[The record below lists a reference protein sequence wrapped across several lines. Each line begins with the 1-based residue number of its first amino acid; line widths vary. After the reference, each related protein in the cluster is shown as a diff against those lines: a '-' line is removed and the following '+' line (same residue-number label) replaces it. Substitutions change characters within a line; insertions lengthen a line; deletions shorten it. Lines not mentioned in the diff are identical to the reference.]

1 MPRIDDLLAMQ
12 GAPTVRPRVNVV
24 ERDFYE
30 LHIELVEQ
38 LLQSEG
44 GSTGQP
50 SLFLHGS
57 DLVVAGRGR
66 LQKLDQPLLT
76 KELAARLEFIKRV
89 QEGNNN
95 WVDRP
100 ASPPKDVIAA
110 MYSGREQLDLPEVDR
125 VAHTPFFGPDA
136 TLQRKPGYHH
146 AAKVLYVPEP
156 GLVVPDVPVNPTPS
170 EISAALKLIT
180 EELLDDFPFASPG
193 DRAGALAAGLTPYV
207 HPLINGPT
215 PIMAFDAPKSR
226 SGKGLL
232 MEALLAPACGRSWT
246 TTPAP
251 ARAEE
256 WHKQIVAAL
265 RPGPLVA
272 AFDNV
277 NSKINSGALASAVT
291 AWPAITSRLLGLSEN
306 VRMPLPAVWAVTG
319 NNLQAATEIAERS
332 VRIRIDSGEE
342 NPGRRPVR
350 EFRHPQLRRWFSENR
365 GQIVG
370 AWLTLGQ
377 AWIAAGSPR
386 VDTQPLGGFEEWVS
400 VIGSFLAFHGIHDL
414 LSNRDEYTVAMDD
427 DQEGRTAL
435 HGALGRVQDPGTD
448 RAAACRPGA
457 RREWAG
463 MPGRFRPRHRPFAG
477 DPHGWRVGEAQ
488 GPALRRVRAKEKAE
502 QRRADVVPGSGQEAD
517 RVAAAR
523 QEPRIPCGLGS
534 SVFWR
539 AAGDTWRHPRDTS
552 AG

>member
-66 LQKLDQPLLT
+66 LQKLDQPMLT

-319 NNLQAATEIAERS
+319 NNLQASTEIAERS

-342 NPGRRPVR
+342 NPGRRTG
-350 EFRHPQLRRWFSENR
+350 FRHPNLRRWFTERR
-365 GQIVG
+365 GEIIA
-370 AWLTLGQ
+370 AWLTLAQ
-377 AWIAAGSPR
+377 AWIAAGRPV
-386 VDTQPLGGFEEWVS
+386 VDVPAFGSFEEWTEV
-400 VIGSFLAFHGIHDL
+400 VGSILAFHDIDGL
-414 LSNRDEYTVAMDD
+414 LSNRAEASDTMDD
-427 DQEGRTAL
+427 EQG
-435 HGALGRVQDPGTD
+435 
-448 RAAACRPGA
+448 
-457 RREWAG
+457 
-463 MPGRFRPRHRPFAG
+463 
-477 DPHGWRVGEAQ
+477 GWREFMAYWARVGPLEQTASNLAAMAANDD
-488 GPALRRVRAKEKAE
+488 GPGCPVDLSSPIEKARATAIGVALRPLRDQRFGDYILKRWPRENKTRGWYLELVAK
-502 QRRADVVPGSGQEAD
+502 
-517 RVAAAR
+517 
-523 QEPRIPCGLGS
+523 QEP
-534 SVFWR
+534 
-539 AAGDTWRHPRDTS
+539 AE
-552 AG
+552 